1 MDKSLPSKE
10 LCRDQRKGYL
20 DPEYYMTQ
28 QLTEKSDVY
37 SFGVL
42 LLELATARKPLEEGQ
57 YVVRQVKDA
66 IDKQKNLW
74 NLDELLDPTIA
85 TVNALRGLESFI
97 DLAMKCVEDA
107 SRDRPSMSEVVK
119 EIENITQVAEV
130 NSTAESGSTSPR
142 FARNSGGFPGTGEAL
157 EYRSGPFSPRTESK

>member
-10 LCRDQRKGYL
+10 LSRDQRKGYL

-37 SFGVL
+37 SFGGS
-42 LLELATARKPLEEGQ
+42 TAGAGDRK
-57 YVVRQVKDA
+57 KA
-66 IDKQKNLW
+66 IRRR
-74 NLDELLDPTIA
+74 TIRCE
-85 TVNALRGLESFI
+85 T
-97 DLAMKCVEDA
+97 A
-107 SRDRPSMSEVVK
+107 SSMSEVVK
-119 EIENITQVAEV
+119 EIENIMQVADV

-142 FARNSGGFPGTGEAL
+142 FARKSGGFPGTGEAL